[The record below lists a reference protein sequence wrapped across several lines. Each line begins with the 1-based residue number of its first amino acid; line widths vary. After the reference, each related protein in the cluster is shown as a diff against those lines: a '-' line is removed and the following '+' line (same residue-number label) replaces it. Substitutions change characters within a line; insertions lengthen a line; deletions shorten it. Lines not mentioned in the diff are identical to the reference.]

1 MPTHAEAMKRK
12 SESLEEL
19 RKSFKEA
26 SIAVVTD
33 TRGDAAGM
41 SVKQMTELRK
51 RLREHKGEL
60 RVVKNTL
67 ALKVAKECGIEG
79 LEGPLAGPTAIA
91 FGYGDPAAIAKT
103 ILDYSKETKP
113 LNLPKVK
120 GAVLENKVF
129 DAKRVEA
136 IASLPSREVV
146 LAQLLSLIITPHRQL
161 LGMINAPGRSMATV
175 IDAWRRKQEENS

>member
-1 MPTHAEAMKRK
+1 MPSHAEAMKRK
-12 SESLEEL
+12 GESLDEL

-26 SIAVVTD
+26 TIAVFTD
-33 TRGDAAGM
+33 SRGDAAGM
-41 SVKQMTELRK
+41 TVKQMTDLRK
-51 RLREHKGEL
+51 RLREHKGEF
-60 RVVKNTL
+60 RIVKNTL
-67 ALKVAKECGIEG
+67 ALKAAKELGIEG
-79 LEGPLAGPTAIA
+79 LESTLEGPTAIA
-91 FGYGDPAAIAKT
+91 FGYADPAAIAKT
-103 ILDYSKETKP
+103 ILDYSKEQKP

-175 IDAWRRKQEENS
+175 IDAWRRKQEEKS